1 MPWQSQVLRFTKIIL
16 KYPKDDAITLRSVF
30 STGNIVLD
38 TLPLFLYYELLMV
51 LAIIMLSCVWVIAI
65 I

>member
-16 KYPKDDAITLRSVF
+16 KYPKDDAITLRIVF
-30 STGNIVLD
+30 STGNTALD

-51 LAIIMLSCVWVIAI
+51 LAICYLVCG
-65 I
+65 